1 MHSGKGFTLIEL
13 LVVISIIALLSSVVL
28 SSLNSARAKAQKAAA
43 QTFSRQFASGL
54 GAEAVGSWKLDE
66 GSGTT
71 ASDSTRLGNTGTVS
85 GTASWSTTD
94 TFSGNGASFSLSGS
108 NYIQGSIPASTFSGD
123 FTMTAWFKRTAAST
137 WGAIF
142 SNAVGV
148 NSAPIMTMRNA
159 TTQFG
164 MMNVGVSEAQGV
176 YLDLGSDLDGKW
188 IFGVVMKRGN
198 TITVLAFK
206 DGKML
211 SSSGALSWTLNAS
224 GGFFIGRHYSSGLNF
239 IGLIDE
245 VAVYSSALQISRIEE
260 LYAEGARKLLAV
272 E

>member
-1 MHSGKGFTLIEL
+1 MNPKKGFTLIEL

-43 QTFSRQFASGL
+43 QIFSRQFATGL
-54 GAEAVGSWKLDE
+54 GADALSSWKLDE
-66 GSGTT
+66 GSGVAVADATG
-71 ASDSTRLGNTGTVS
+71 LGNAGTVVGAS
-85 GTASWSTTD
+85 SWSTVD

-108 NYIQGSIPASTFSGD
+108 NYVQGTIPASSFSGD
-123 FTMTAWFKRTAAST
+123 FTITAWFKRTANST

-148 NSAPIMTMRNA
+148 NSTPIMTMRNA

-176 YLDLGSDLDGKW
+176 YVDLGSDMNNKW

-198 TITVLAFK
+198 TITVIAFK
-206 DGKML
+206 DGKMI
-211 SSSGALSWTLNAS
+211 SSSGALSWTLGAS

-245 VAVYSSALQISRIEE
+245 VSVYSDALQISRLQD
-260 LYAEGARKLLAV
+260 LYAEGSRKLLAAD
-272 E
+272 